1 MVLVFYIV
9 ISIILTILNLAFLIS
24 ISELELDI
32 KNLQMSNI
40 NKKRNNEKIQIKV
53 SLKIG
58 NFHWLGIKITKTK
71 LAAIYAKMNE
81 KQYKKNITN
90 KDLQR
95 QAIEDVKV
103 FLKDKDIR
111 HQFKETKI
119 KIEKLDTRIFVSTKN
134 YIATS
139 YLVAI
144 ISIIISNILPHV
156 VDKKVNLEQDI
167 FYQIKPIYNPI
178 NMYSVQANIRIS
190 TKIIKVLKDI
200 YGMKKTKEK
209 LKIDVQPV

>member
-58 NFHWLGIKITKTK
+58 NFHWLSIKITKAK
-71 LAAIYAKMNE
+71 LSAIYAKIKE

-90 KDLQR
+90 KL
-95 QAIEDVKV
+95 EDIG
-103 FLKDKDIR
+103 L
-111 HQFKETKI
+111 
-119 KIEKLDTRIFVSTKN
+119 
-134 YIATS
+134 
-139 YLVAI
+139 
-144 ISIIISNILPHV
+144 NILITFN
-156 VDKKVNLEQDI
+156 KVEE
-167 FYQIKPIYNPI
+167 
-178 NMYSVQANIRIS
+178 IS
-190 TKIIKVLKDI
+190 PEMSGKFSILKRGI
-200 YGMKKTKEK
+200 
-209 LKIDVQPV
+209 

>member
-58 NFHWLGIKITKTK
+58 DFHWLGIKITKTK
-71 LAAIYAKMNE
+71 LATIYAKMNE

-119 KIEKLDTRIFVSTKN
+119 KIENALKADST
-134 YIATS
+134 
-139 YLVAI
+139 
-144 ISIIISNILPHV
+144 NI
-156 VDKKVNLEQDI
+156 
-167 FYQIKPIYNPI
+167 
-178 NMYSVQANIRIS
+178 
-190 TKIIKVLKDI
+190 
-200 YGMKKTKEK
+200 KTNTNF
-209 LKIDVQPV
+209 

>member
-71 LAAIYAKMNE
+71 LATIYAKMNE

-103 FLKDKDIR
+103 F
-111 HQFKETKI
+111 FKI
-119 KIEKLDTRIFVSTKN
+119 
-134 YIATS
+134 
-139 YLVAI
+139 
-144 ISIIISNILPHV
+144 
-156 VDKKVNLEQDI
+156 
-167 FYQIKPIYNPI
+167 
-178 NMYSVQANIRIS
+178 
-190 TKIIKVLKDI
+190 
-200 YGMKKTKEK
+200 
-209 LKIDVQPV
+209 